1 MRDRFLYYIF
11 VLYYKYHFNDICI
24 IWEKKLILVKFRR
37 NNGKN
42 ALSNYF
48 FPQNEPGLVLNLF
61 LNFGKNPGS
70 SSYKLGSYK
79 KKKRVEARASK

>member
-1 MRDRFLYYIF
+1 MIY
-11 VLYYKYHFNDICI
+11 VLFEK
-24 IWEKKLILVKFRR
+24 KKLILVKFRR

-61 LNFGKNPGS
+61 LNFGEKPAS
-70 SSYKLGSYK
+70 CSYKLCSYK
-79 KKKRVEARASK
+79 KKNV